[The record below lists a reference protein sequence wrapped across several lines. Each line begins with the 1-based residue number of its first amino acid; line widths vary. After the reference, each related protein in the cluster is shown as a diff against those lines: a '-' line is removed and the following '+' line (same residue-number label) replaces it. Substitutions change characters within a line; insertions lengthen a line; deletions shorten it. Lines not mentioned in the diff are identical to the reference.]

1 MTNINMSRK
10 GEDDCPM
17 PFLLKPQGKDYLW
30 GGTRLNDDFAK
41 GIDLSPLAETWECS
55 THPDGPSAVASG
67 PYAGRMLSD
76 VLKEHPAYLG
86 THPKTE
92 NGELPILIKLIDA
105 CQDLSVQVHPDDAY
119 AAEHE
124 NGSLGKTEMWYVLDA
139 HKDTRLIYGFYHDM
153 DRETLKKSLLNGTVE
168 KYLRKAAVRKDDVF
182 FVEPGT
188 VHGIGAGCLIAE
200 IQESSNITYRLYDYN
215 RVDKNGQPRQLHIKQ
230 ALAVADLR
238 GRAEPRQPMRMLR
251 YRPGYAS
258 ELLCRCK
265 YFQVERLLI
274 NTERCR
280 NMVDFQTE
288 ANSFQVFLC
297 IGGCGV
303 MFGEEKRREL
313 LNFFRG
319 DCIFIPASCA
329 PLKIH
334 GRAQFLKV
342 SC

>member
-1 MTNINMSRK
+1 MTNKSMNWKDEAGR
-10 GEDDCPM
+10 PF

-41 GIDLSPLAETWECS
+41 EIELVPLAETWECS
-55 THPDGPSAVASG
+55 THPDGPSTVAG
-67 PYAGRMLSD
+67 GFFAGRLLPE
-76 VLKEHPAYLG
+76 VLAEHPEYLG
-86 THPKTE
+86 THPRTE
-92 NGELPILIKLIDA
+92 KGQLPILIKLIDA

-119 AAEHE
+119 AAKHE
-124 NGSLGKTEMWYVLDA
+124 NGSMGKTEMWYVLDA
-139 HKDTRLIYGFYHDM
+139 RKDTRLIYGFYHDVE
-153 DRETLKKSLLNGTVE
+153 RETLRKSLLDGTVE
-168 KYLRKAAVRKDDVF
+168 KYLQRVAIRKDDVF

-188 VHGIGAGCLIAE
+188 VHGIGAGSLIAE

-215 RVDKNGQPRQLHIKQ
+215 RVDKNGQPRQLHVEQ
-230 ALAVADLR
+230 ALQVADLN
-238 GRAEPRQPMRMLR
+238 GRAKPRQPMRMLR

-265 YFQVERLLI
+265 YFQVERMLV

-280 NMVDFQTE
+280 KMVDFQTE
-288 ANSFQVFLC
+288 ANSFQVLLC

-303 MFGEEKRREL
+303 IIDTKKTGEP

-319 DCIFIPASCA
+319 DCIFIPASCT